1 MRNTPSI
8 PPLEER
14 DDTTLIEDLCLALRD
29 VGGYWC
35 PEDASQSAPKIEE
48 VKRIYALLL
57 ERRVG
62 VTNRI
67 DRLSEETSWRMA
79 DLLSDCLG
87 YPNVLPYVKDKDGIR
102 RALRCALCGKGEVP
116 DKLGIWS
123 CDACLVAVREV
134 LRSCSPMPGLVLFRT
149 YNDSKRCNHADS
161 DTVLFTFDD
170 ESEFPIDN
178 GRCDTCLSEEQ
189 ERRKKLGE

>member
-1 MRNTPSI
+1 MRNTPAI

-29 VGGYWC
+29 VGGLWC
-35 PEDASQSAPKIEE
+35 PEDDGRAAARIEE
-48 VKRIYALLL
+48 VKKIYALLL
-57 ERRVG
+57 ERRVD
-62 VTNRI
+62 VKDRI

-102 RALRCALCGKGEVP
+102 RALRCSLCGQGEFP
-116 DKLGIWS
+116 DKLGIWM
-123 CDACLVAVREV
+123 CDACLVAVRE
-134 LRSCSPMPGLVLFRT
+134 LLSSCSPMPGLVLFRT

-170 ESEFPIDN
+170 PYEFAIDN
-178 GRCDTCLSEEQ
+178 GRCDTCLTDEQ
-189 ERRKKLGE
+189 ERRKKL